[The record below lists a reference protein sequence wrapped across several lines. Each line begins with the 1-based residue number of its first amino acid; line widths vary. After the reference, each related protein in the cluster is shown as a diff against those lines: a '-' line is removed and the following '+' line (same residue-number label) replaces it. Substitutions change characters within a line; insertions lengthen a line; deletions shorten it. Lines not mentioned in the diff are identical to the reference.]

1 MRLTREDLAART
13 LARQF
18 PRVAGHDGSA
28 VLELFRRLGPVQ
40 SQVPRSPFLTVAS
53 RLPGVDYATVCALFE
68 SQQLLKTSSLRG
80 TVHTSGREHYPWL
93 DAVARRGRAG
103 AMRNQ
108 LKLHQVTPEDL
119 TAELEDY
126 AAPA

>member
-1 MRLTREDLAART
+1 MRLTHEDLAART

-18 PRVAGHDGSA
+18 PRVAGHDGPA